1 MELMEK
7 GSLYNLLHDET
18 FTLDGE
24 IVLPILRDVGK
35 SFALA
40 SAMTVVNTLTYLC
53 ERLISIAQG
62 VRFLH
67 AADPQIV
74 HSDLKVSGESS
85 YSGSQPIK

>member
-1 MELMEK
+1 MLERNHEPWLVMELMEK

-40 SAMTVVNTLTYLC
+40 SAMTQANTLTYLYNS
-53 ERLISIAQG
+53 LIS
-62 VRFLH
+62 L
-67 AADPQIV
+67 
-74 HSDLKVSGESS
+74 
-85 YSGSQPIK
+85 